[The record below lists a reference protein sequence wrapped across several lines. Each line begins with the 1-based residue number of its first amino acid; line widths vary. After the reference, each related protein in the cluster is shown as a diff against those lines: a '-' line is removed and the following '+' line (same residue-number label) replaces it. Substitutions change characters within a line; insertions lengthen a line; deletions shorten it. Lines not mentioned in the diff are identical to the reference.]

1 MKGQF
6 GPAGALFDG
15 WETRRHNPAAYDWA
29 IVRLGPRAGAEL
41 SGFDIDTANFNGNEG
56 PEAEVWGLCLDAD
69 EERNGAAIAEDDERV
84 RVCQQVQATALPS
97 C

>member
-29 IVRLGPRAGAEL
+29 IVRLGPRAGATL
-41 SGFDIDTANFNGNEG
+41 LGFDIDTANFNGNEG
-56 PEAEVWGLCLDAD
+56 PEAEVWGLCLDVD
-69 EERNGAAIAEDDERV
+69 EERAGAPIAEDDERV
-84 RVCQQVQATALPS
+84 SARRSLP
-97 C
+97 CNLC